1 MKGFL
6 STKIGRRFLTIFF
19 ALSLPLVV
27 AGWLGLRSA
36 TSALELQTH
45 SVLRMASNGAEAQLR
60 EFLLHLKQKT
70 LSLSKNAQIRDTLRR
85 ASGANSDVFEILTWQ
100 QSSIPEIKEV
110 FVLAAD
116 GRVVVSSDPK
126 NTGKD
131 CSSSEYFA
139 RGRQF
144 FFPGNIHREAGGQ
157 ITWLMA
163 APIKDADDQQ
173 LLGVVVL
180 RVDPS
185 ALSALT
191 TGRRIVEEG
200 ADTQSFRIG
209 NSGETYI
216 VDQDRL
222 MITESRDIPDSV
234 LKVKVDTLPVR
245 AALEQG
251 HEITRDYIDYRGV
264 RVSGASIFLRD
275 MNWVVLT
282 EIDFTQAFAPI
293 RRLRNILIG
302 LAIVLATIATI
313 GAWRW
318 ARAIVRPLRSVS
330 EADIALAT
338 GDETGVIASEENLPD
353 DEIGEFVRNRNARI
367 KTLVERQRELTLEQK
382 RRSEAAAELEHMSY
396 SLVHDMRAPL
406 RAIISFGGMLEVEGS
421 KWLTEETRDYIERM
435 RSAAARMDHLI
446 CDMLRY
452 SALVRTELPLKPINI
467 SGLLRSII
475 ETYPLLQPHKTEIHV
490 PSDLPIVQGNEAALT
505 QCFSSLLENAVQY
518 TKPGLVPQIN
528 IRAEK
533 SNGSVRIFVEDN
545 GIGVPPDLQAKIF
558 EIFQRGNNSKD
569 GTGIGLAVA
578 RIAAAR
584 MGGSVGVISEP
595 GQGSRFWIELRFAGS

>member
-6 STKIGRRFLTIFF
+6 TTKVGRRFLTIFF
-19 ALSLPLVV
+19 VLLLPVV
-27 AGWLGLRSA
+27 AAGWLGLRSA
-36 TSALELQTH
+36 TSALERQTR
-45 SVLRMASNGAEAQLR
+45 SVLRVASNGAEAQIR
-60 EFLLHLKQKT
+60 EFLLHLKQET
-70 LSLSKNAQIRDTLRR
+70 LSLSKNAQIRNTLRT
-85 ASGANSDVFEILTWQ
+85 ASDTNSDVFEILTWQ
-100 QSSIPEIKEV
+100 QRSIPEIKEI

-116 GRVVVSSDPK
+116 GRVVASSDRK

-139 RGRQF
+139 RGRQT
-144 FFPGNIHREAGGQ
+144 FFPGDIHRDPDGQ

-163 APIKDADDQQ
+163 APVKTVADQRF
-173 LLGVVVL
+173 LGVVVL

-216 VDQDRL
+216 VDKDRL
-222 MITESRDIPDSV
+222 MITESRDIPDSI

-251 HEITRDYIDYRGV
+251 REISGDYTDYRGM
-264 RVSGASIFLRD
+264 RVSGASIFLQN

-282 EIDFTQAFAPI
+282 EIDFSQTFAPI
-293 RRLRNILIG
+293 RRLRNLLIG
-302 LAIVLATIATI
+302 LAILLGLSATIAA
-313 GAWRW
+313 GRW
-318 ARAIVRPLRSVS
+318 ARAIVRPLRIVS
-330 EADIALAT
+330 EADAALVA
-338 GDETGVIASEENLPD
+338 GDETGAIASEENLPPN
-353 DEIGEFVRNRNARI
+353 EIGEFVRKRNARI

-382 RRSEAAAELEHMSY
+382 RRAEAAAELEHMSY
-396 SLVHDMRAPL
+396 SMVHDMRAPL
-406 RAIISFGGMLEVEGS
+406 RAIISFGGMLEAEGE
-421 KWLTEETRDYIERM
+421 KWMTEETRDYIERM

-452 SALVRTELPLKPINI
+452 SALVRAELPLKPINI
-467 SGLLRSII
+467 SELLRSII
-475 ETYPLLQPHKTEIHV
+475 ETYPLFQSHKAGIHV

-505 QCFSSLLENAVQY
+505 QCFSSLLENAVQNV
-518 TKPGLVPQIN
+518 KPGQIPKIN
-528 IRAEK
+528 IRAEQ
-533 SNGSVRIFVEDN
+533 SNDSVRIFVEDN
-545 GIGVPPDLQAKIF
+545 GMGVPSDFQAKIF
-558 EIFQRGNNSKD
+558 DIFQRGTNSKD
-569 GTGIGLAVA
+569 GTGIGLAIA

-584 MGGSVGVISEP
+584 MGGRVGMISEP
-595 GQGSRFWIELRFAGS
+595 GQGSRFWIELRFAG

>member
-6 STKIGRRFLTIFF
+6 TTKVGRRFLTIFF
-19 ALSLPLVV
+19 AFLLAFVA
-27 AGWLGLRSA
+27 AGWLVLRSA
-36 TSALELQTH
+36 ASAVELQTR
-45 SVLRMASNGAEAQLR
+45 SVLRTASNGAEAQLR

-70 LSLSKNAQIRDTLRR
+70 LSLSENTQIRNTLRT
-85 ASGANSDVFEILTWQ
+85 AGGVDPDVFEMLASQ
-100 QSSIPEIKEV
+100 QRIVPEIKEI

-116 GRVVVSSDPK
+116 GRVVVSSDPR
-126 NTGKD
+126 NIGKD

-144 FFPGNIHREAGGQ
+144 FFPGDIQRNAGGQ

-163 APIKDADDQQ
+163 APIKNADDQQ
-173 LLGVVVL
+173 FLGVVVL

-191 TGRRIVEEG
+191 TGRRIIEEG

-251 HEITRDYIDYRGV
+251 HEISGDYIDYRGV

-330 EADIALAT
+330 EADIALAA

-353 DEIGEFVRNRNARI
+353 NEIGEFVRNRNVRT

-382 RRSEAAAELEHMSY
+382 RRTEAAAELEHMSY
-396 SLVHDMRAPL
+396 SMVHDMRAPL

-452 SALVRTELPLKPINI
+452 SAFVRAELPLKPINI
-467 SGLLRSII
+467 SELLHSII
-475 ETYPLLQPHKTEIHV
+475 ETYPLFQPHKTEIHV
-490 PSDLPIVQGNEAALT
+490 PSDLPIVHGNEAALT

-518 TKPGLVPQIN
+518 VEPGQIPKIS

-533 SNGSVRIFVEDN
+533 SNDSVRIFVEDN
-545 GIGVPPDLQAKIF
+545 GIGVPSDFQAKIF
-558 EIFQRGNNSKD
+558 DIFQRGNNSKD

-584 MGGSVGVISEP
+584 MGGRVGVISEP
-595 GQGSRFWIELRFAGS
+595 GQGSRFWIELRSAG